1 MIERRSD
8 TEGYPTIYE
17 SWPKRRPRLD
27 EVVTRIFKESI
38 LPQYQE
44 RCRILKFDHHASI
57 DTWFDVKRDT
67 LRTSFRRSILPPVL
81 GQLPDGLTQK
91 MLVKA
96 DTRLNKEHGEYIIHG
111 ICDARHLIVRI
122 MIWSD
127 CLYAYWLTEIPHDK
141 SVRKDDQKRRI
152 ITSVFH
158 ALKEPQDGVEIVP
171 WPDNIEDFS
180 DVYHEVMRD
189 APAFSKAD
197 VDKRIDEREE
207 ELNVRIERQ
216 WRPLPTHPPASEQ
229 PIHHFVMH
237 FTDQSDCQL
246 TMVNDAHW
254 ESQWVMLQSDPT
266 PLQIDLATIAGTER
280 SGLTEKVETSS
291 LACPP
296 KAKHAGGLSPDVR
309 STVFLPAPLN
319 ESLQERIGHALQNK
333 TLPTYW
339 EKVDD
344 LLDASADLA
353 STWCGLTNVKS
364 LLCLAAACRFGP
376 IISHYIEAK
385 PHDTKEKKKGIQ
397 EKEKGNPPS
406 ALSIASKFLRQWD
419 KQVYR
424 IQQVKDGEMDPET
437 RKELNVTNFPITEY
451 VDSGFVKHV
460 WRRLHFNELKG
471 TEAYNLENFGAFMSI
486 TIDQFVKL
494 IVRHRFK
501 LDRADSTPTRNAN
514 NTSTCTPDQNLETL
528 KQLRQNNDPEG
539 VGSQLDRLFRSAAVY
554 VTCPSQEQPEAR
566 ERLATAWD
574 DALTLTETHNSRA
587 HKAMLSQGM
596 DGFMSAVQQLQKDH
610 NV

>member
-8 TEGYPTIYE
+8 TEEYPTIYE

-27 EVVTRIFKESI
+27 EVVTHIFKESI

-44 RCRILKFDHHASI
+44 QCLKLKLDHHASI
-57 DTWFDVKRDT
+57 DIWFDVKRDT

-81 GQLPDGLTQK
+81 GKLPEGLTQK

-111 ICDARHLIVRI
+111 IYDTRHLIVRI

-171 WPDNIEDFS
+171 WPDDIEDFS
-180 DVYHEVMRD
+180 DVYHEVMRT
-189 APAFSKAD
+189 APTFSKAD

-216 WRPLPTHPPASEQ
+216 WQHLPTHPPASEQ
-229 PIHHFVMH
+229 PIHHFVTH

-266 PLQIDLATIAGTER
+266 PLQIYLATIAGTKG
-280 SGLTEKVETSS
+280 SGLTDNVETSS

-296 KAKHAGGLSPDVR
+296 VAKHAWAAPPDVR

-333 TLPTYW
+333 TLPMYW
-339 EKVDD
+339 ERVDD

-353 STWCGLTNVKS
+353 SAWCGLTNVKS
-364 LLCLAAACRFGP
+364 LLCLATACRFGP
-376 IISHYIEAK
+376 IISQCIEAK
-385 PHDTKEKKKGIQ
+385 LQGTKEKKEGY
-397 EKEKGNPPS
+397 PPS
-406 ALSIASKFLRQWD
+406 ALSIANKFLKQW
-419 KQVYR
+419 R
-424 IQQVKDGEMDPET
+424 LRMNTIREVKDGEMDPET
-437 RKELNVTNFPITEY
+437 RKKLSVTNFPITEY
-451 VDSGFVKHV
+451 VDSGFIKHV

-486 TIDQFVKL
+486 TIDHFVNL
-494 IVRHRFK
+494 IVRHRFT
-501 LDRADSTPTRNAN
+501 LDRADSTPTRNAKRA
-514 NTSTCTPDQNLETL
+514 STHTPDQNFETL

-539 VGSQLDRLFRSAAVY
+539 VGSQLDRLFRSAVVY
-554 VTCPSQEQPEAR
+554 VTCPSQEQAEAHK
-566 ERLATAWD
+566 RLVTAWD
-574 DALTLTETHNSRA
+574 DALALTETHNSRA
-587 HKAMLSQGM
+587 HKALLSQGM

>member
-8 TEGYPTIYE
+8 TEEYPTIYE
-17 SWPKRRPRLD
+17 SWPKRGPRLED
-27 EVVTRIFKESI
+27 VVTHIFKESI

-81 GQLPDGLTQK
+81 GQLPEGLTQK

-96 DTRLNKEHGEYIIHG
+96 DTRLNKEHGEYIIRKV
-111 ICDARHLIVRI
+111 CDEQELIIRV

-158 ALKEPQDGVEIVP
+158 ALTESQDGVEIVP
-171 WPDNIEDFS
+171 WPDDIEDFS

-216 WRPLPTHPPASEQ
+216 WRHLPTHPPASEQ
-229 PIHHFVMH
+229 PIHHFVTH

-254 ESQWVMLQSDPT
+254 ESQWVMLQSDPA
-266 PLQIDLATIAGTER
+266 PLQIYLATIAGTKG
-280 SGLTEKVETSS
+280 SGLTDNVETSS

-296 KAKHAGGLSPDVR
+296 VAKHAWAAPPDVR

-333 TLPTYW
+333 TLPMYW
-339 EKVDD
+339 ERVDD

-353 STWCGLTNVKS
+353 SAWCGLTNVKS
-364 LLCLAAACRFGP
+364 LLCLATACRFGP
-376 IISHYIEAK
+376 IISQYIEAK
-385 PHDTKEKKKGIQ
+385 LQGTKEKKEGY
-397 EKEKGNPPS
+397 PPS
-406 ALSIASKFLRQWD
+406 ALSIARKFLRQWD
-419 KQVYR
+419 KQVHR

-437 RKELNVTNFPITEY
+437 RKKLIVTNFPITEY

-486 TIDQFVKL
+486 TIDHFVNL
-494 IVRHRFK
+494 IVRHRFT
-501 LDRADSTPTRNAN
+501 LDRADSTPTRNAKRA
-514 NTSTCTPDQNLETL
+514 STHTPDQNFETL
-528 KQLRQNNDPEG
+528 KQLRQNDDPEG
-539 VGSQLDRLFRSAAVY
+539 VGSQVDRLFRSAVVY
-554 VTCPSQEQPEAR
+554 VTCPSQEQAEAHK
-566 ERLATAWD
+566 RLVTAWD
-574 DALTLTETHNSRA
+574 DALALTETHNSRA
-587 HKAMLSQGM
+587 HEALLSQGM
-596 DGFMSAVQQLQKDH
+596 DGFMSAVQQLQEDH

>member
-1 MIERRSD
+1 MIERHPHV
-8 TEGYPTIYE
+8 EAYPTIYDP
-17 SWPKRRPRLD
+17 WPKRRPRLED
-27 EVVTRIFKESI
+27 VVTHIFKESI

-44 RCRILKFDHHASI
+44 QCLKLKLDHHASI
-57 DTWFDVKRDT
+57 DTWFNVKRDT

-81 GQLPDGLTQK
+81 GQLPEGLTQK

-96 DTRLNKEHGEYIIHG
+96 DTRLNKEHGEYIIRKV
-111 ICDARHLIVRI
+111 CDEQELIVRV

-158 ALKEPQDGVEIVP
+158 ALTESQDGVEIVP
-171 WPDNIEDFS
+171 WPDDIEDFS
-180 DVYHEVMRD
+180 DVYAYIMRT
-189 APAFSKAD
+189 APTFSKAD

-216 WRPLPTHPPASEQ
+216 WRHLPTHPPASEQ
-229 PIHHFVMH
+229 PIHHFVTH

-266 PLQIDLATIAGTER
+266 PLQIYLATIAGTKG
-280 SGLTEKVETSS
+280 SGLTDNVETSS

-296 KAKHAGGLSPDVR
+296 VAKHAWAAPPDVR

-333 TLPTYW
+333 TLPMYW
-339 EKVDD
+339 ERVDD

-353 STWCGLTNVKS
+353 SAWCGLTNVKS
-364 LLCLAAACRFGP
+364 LLCLATACRFGP
-376 IISHYIEAK
+376 IISQCIEAK
-385 PHDTKEKKKGIQ
+385 PQGTKEKKKGY
-397 EKEKGNPPS
+397 PPS

-419 KQVYR
+419 KQVHR

-437 RKELNVTNFPITEY
+437 RKKLSVTNFPITEY

-486 TIDQFVKL
+486 AIDHFVKL
-494 IVRHRFK
+494 IVRHRFT
-501 LDRADSTPTRNAN
+501 LDRADSTPTRNAKRA
-514 NTSTCTPDQNLETL
+514 STRTPDQNFETL

-539 VGSQLDRLFRSAAVY
+539 VGSQVDRLFRSAVVY
-554 VTCPSQEQPEAR
+554 VTCPSQEQAEAHK
-566 ERLATAWD
+566 RLVTAWN
-574 DALTLTETHNSRA
+574 DALALTETHNSRA
-587 HKAMLSQGM
+587 HKALLSQGM

>member
-8 TEGYPTIYE
+8 TEEYPTIYE
-17 SWPKRRPRLD
+17 SWPKRGPRLED
-27 EVVTRIFKESI
+27 VVTHIFKESI

-81 GQLPDGLTQK
+81 GQLPEGLTQK

-96 DTRLNKEHGEYIIHG
+96 DTRLNKEHGEYIIRKV
-111 ICDARHLIVRI
+111 CDEQELIIRV

-158 ALKEPQDGVEIVP
+158 ALTESQDGVEIVP
-171 WPDNIEDFS
+171 WPDDIEDFS

-216 WRPLPTHPPASEQ
+216 WRHLPTHPPASEQ
-229 PIHHFVMH
+229 PIHHFVTH

-254 ESQWVMLQSDPT
+254 ESQWVMLQSDPA
-266 PLQIDLATIAGTER
+266 PLQIYLATIAGTKG
-280 SGLTEKVETSS
+280 SGLTDNVETSS

-296 KAKHAGGLSPDVR
+296 VAKHAWAAPPDVR

-333 TLPTYW
+333 TLPMYW
-339 EKVDD
+339 ERVDD

-353 STWCGLTNVKS
+353 SAWCGLTNVKS
-364 LLCLAAACRFGP
+364 LLCLATACRFGP
-376 IISHYIEAK
+376 IISQYIEAK
-385 PHDTKEKKKGIQ
+385 LQGTKEKKEGY
-397 EKEKGNPPS
+397 PPS
-406 ALSIASKFLRQWD
+406 ALSIARKFLRQWD
-419 KQVYR
+419 KQVHR

-437 RKELNVTNFPITEY
+437 RKKLIVTNFPITEY

-486 TIDQFVKL
+486 AIDHFVKL
-494 IVRHRFK
+494 IVRHRFT
-501 LDRADSTPTRNAN
+501 LDRADSTPTRNAKRA
-514 NTSTCTPDQNLETL
+514 STRTPDQNFETL

-539 VGSQLDRLFRSAAVY
+539 VGSQLDRLFRSAVVY
-554 VTCPSQEQPEAR
+554 VTCPLQEQAEAHK
-566 ERLATAWD
+566 RLVTAWD
-574 DALTLTETHNSRA
+574 DALALTETHNSRA
-587 HKAMLSQGM
+587 HKAMLSLGM
-596 DGFMSAVQQLQKDH
+596 DGFVSAIQQHQEDH

>member
-8 TEGYPTIYE
+8 TEEYPTIYE
-17 SWPKRRPRLD
+17 SWPKRGPRLED
-27 EVVTRIFKESI
+27 VVTRIFKESI

-81 GQLPDGLTQK
+81 GQLPEGLTQK

-96 DTRLNKEHGEYIIHG
+96 DTRLNKEHGEYIIRKV
-111 ICDARHLIVRI
+111 CDEQELIIRV

-158 ALKEPQDGVEIVP
+158 ALTESQDGVEIVP
-171 WPDNIEDFS
+171 WPDDIEDFS
-180 DVYHEVMRD
+180 DVYAYIMRT
-189 APAFSKAD
+189 APTFSKAD

-216 WRPLPTHPPASEQ
+216 WRHLPTHPPASEQ
-229 PIHHFVMH
+229 PIHHFVTH

-266 PLQIDLATIAGTER
+266 PLQIYLATIAGTKG
-280 SGLTEKVETSS
+280 SGLTDNVETSS

-296 KAKHAGGLSPDVR
+296 VAKHARAAPPDVR

-333 TLPTYW
+333 TLPMYW
-339 EKVDD
+339 ERVDD

-353 STWCGLTNVKS
+353 SAWCGLTNVKS
-364 LLCLAAACRFGP
+364 LLCLATACRFGP
-376 IISHYIEAK
+376 IISQYIEAK
-385 PHDTKEKKKGIQ
+385 QQGTKEKKKGY
-397 EKEKGNPPS
+397 PPS

-419 KQVYR
+419 KQVHR

-437 RKELNVTNFPITEY
+437 RKKLSVTNFPITEY
-451 VDSGFVKHV
+451 VDSGFIKHV

-486 TIDQFVKL
+486 TIDHFVNL
-494 IVRHRFK
+494 IVRHRFT
-501 LDRADSTPTRNAN
+501 LDRADSTPTRNAKRA
-514 NTSTCTPDQNLETL
+514 STHTPDQNFETL
-528 KQLRQNNDPEG
+528 KQLRQNDDPEG
-539 VGSQLDRLFRSAAVY
+539 VGSQVDRLFRSAVVY
-554 VTCPSQEQPEAR
+554 VTCPSQEQAEAHK
-566 ERLATAWD
+566 RLVTAWD
-574 DALTLTETHNSRA
+574 DALALTETHNSRA
-587 HKAMLSQGM
+587 HEALLSQGM

>member
-254 ESQWVMLQSDPT
+254 ESQWVMLQSDPA
-266 PLQIDLATIAGTER
+266 PLQIYLATIAGTKG
-280 SGLTEKVETSS
+280 SGLTDNVETSS

-296 KAKHAGGLSPDVR
+296 VAKHAWAAPTDVR
-309 STVFLPAPLN
+309 STVFLRAPLN

-333 TLPTYW
+333 TLPMYW
-339 EKVDD
+339 ERVDD

-353 STWCGLTNVKS
+353 SAWCGLTNVKS
-364 LLCLAAACRFGP
+364 LLCLATACRFGP
-376 IISHYIEAK
+376 IISQCIEAK
-385 PHDTKEKKKGIQ
+385 LQGTKEKKKGY
-397 EKEKGNPPS
+397 PPS
-406 ALSIASKFLRQWD
+406 ALSIASKFLKQW
-419 KQVYR
+419 R
-424 IQQVKDGEMDPET
+424 LRMNTIREVKDGEMDPET
-437 RKELNVTNFPITEY
+437 RKKLSVTNFPITEY

-486 TIDQFVKL
+486 AMDHFVNL
-494 IVRHRFK
+494 IVRHRFT
-501 LDRADSTPTRNAN
+501 LDRADSTPTRNAKRA
-514 NTSTCTPDQNLETL
+514 STRTPDQNFETL
-528 KQLRQNNDPEG
+528 KQLRQNDDPEG
-539 VGSQLDRLFRSAAVY
+539 VG
-554 VTCPSQEQPEAR
+554 
-566 ERLATAWD
+566 
-574 DALTLTETHNSRA
+574 
-587 HKAMLSQGM
+587 
-596 DGFMSAVQQLQKDH
+596 
-610 NV
+610 

>member
-17 SWPKRRPRLD
+17 PWPKREPRLED
-27 EVVTRIFKESI
+27 VVTHIFKESI

-81 GQLPDGLTQK
+81 GQLPEGLTQK

-111 ICDARHLIVRI
+111 IHDARHLIVRI

-127 CLYAYWLTEIPHDK
+127 CLYTYWLTETPHDK

-171 WPDNIEDFS
+171 WPDDIEDFS
-180 DVYHEVMRD
+180 DVYHEVMRT
-189 APAFSKAD
+189 APTFSKAD

-216 WRPLPTHPPASEQ
+216 WRHLPTHPPASEQ
-229 PIHHFVMH
+229 PIHHFVTH

-266 PLQIDLATIAGTER
+266 PLQIYLATIAGTKG
-280 SGLTEKVETSS
+280 SGLTDNVETSS

-296 KAKHAGGLSPDVR
+296 VAKHARAAPPDVR

-333 TLPTYW
+333 TLPMYW
-339 EKVDD
+339 ERVDD

-353 STWCGLTNVKS
+353 SAWCGLTNVKS
-364 LLCLAAACRFGP
+364 LLCLATACRFGP
-376 IISHYIEAK
+376 IISQCIEAK
-385 PHDTKEKKKGIQ
+385 TQGTKEKKKGY
-397 EKEKGNPPS
+397 PPS

-419 KQVYR
+419 KQVHR

-437 RKELNVTNFPITEY
+437 RKKLSVTNFPITEY

-486 TIDQFVKL
+486 AMDHFVNL
-494 IVRHRFK
+494 IVRHRFT
-501 LDRADSTPTRNAN
+501 LDRADSTPTRNAKRA
-514 NTSTCTPDQNLETL
+514 STRTPDQNFETL
-528 KQLRQNNDPEG
+528 KQLRQNDDPEG
-539 VGSQLDRLFRSAAVY
+539 VGSQVDRLFRSAVVY
-554 VTCPSQEQPEAR
+554 VTCPSQEQAEAHK
-566 ERLATAWD
+566 RLVTAWD
-574 DALTLTETHNSRA
+574 DALALTETHNSRA
-587 HKAMLSQGM
+587 HKALLSQGM
-596 DGFMSAVQQLQKDH
+596 DGFMSAVQQLQEDH

>member
-8 TEGYPTIYE
+8 TEEYPTIYE
-17 SWPKRRPRLD
+17 SWPKRGPRLED
-27 EVVTRIFKESI
+27 VVTHIFKESI

-81 GQLPDGLTQK
+81 GKLPEGLTQK

-96 DTRLNKEHGEYIIHG
+96 DTRLNKEHGEYIIRKV
-111 ICDARHLIVRI
+111 CDEQELIIRV

-158 ALKEPQDGVEIVP
+158 ALTESQDGVEIVP
-171 WPDNIEDFS
+171 WPDDIEDFS

-216 WRPLPTHPPASEQ
+216 WRHLPTHPPASEQ
-229 PIHHFVMH
+229 PIHHFVTH

-254 ESQWVMLQSDPT
+254 ESQWVMLQSDPA
-266 PLQIDLATIAGTER
+266 PLQIYLATIAGTKG
-280 SGLTEKVETSS
+280 SGLTDNVETSS

-296 KAKHAGGLSPDVR
+296 VAKHARAAPPDVR

-333 TLPTYW
+333 TLPMYW
-339 EKVDD
+339 ERVDD

-353 STWCGLTNVKS
+353 SAWCGLTNVKS
-364 LLCLAAACRFGP
+364 LLCLATACRFGP
-376 IISHYIEAK
+376 IISQYIEAK
-385 PHDTKEKKKGIQ
+385 LQGTKEKKEGY
-397 EKEKGNPPS
+397 PPS
-406 ALSIASKFLRQWD
+406 ALSIARKFLRQWD
-419 KQVYR
+419 KQVHR

-437 RKELNVTNFPITEY
+437 RKKLIVTNFPITEY

-471 TEAYNLENFGAFMSI
+471 TEAYNLDNFGAFMSI
-486 TIDQFVKL
+486 AIDHFVKL
-494 IVRHRFK
+494 IVRHRFT
-501 LDRADSTPTRNAN
+501 LDRADSTPTRNAKRA
-514 NTSTCTPDQNLETL
+514 STRTPDQNFETL

-539 VGSQLDRLFRSAAVY
+539 VGSQVDRLFRSAVVY
-554 VTCPSQEQPEAR
+554 VTCPSQEQAEAHK
-566 ERLATAWD
+566 RLVTAWD
-574 DALTLTETHNSRA
+574 DALALTETHNSRA
-587 HKAMLSQGM
+587 HEALLSQGM
-596 DGFMSAVQQLQKDH
+596 DGFMSAVQQLQEDH

>member
-8 TEGYPTIYE
+8 TEEYPTIYE
-17 SWPKRRPRLD
+17 SWPKRGPRLED
-27 EVVTRIFKESI
+27 VVTHIFKESI

-81 GQLPDGLTQK
+81 GQLPEGLTQK

-171 WPDNIEDFS
+171 WPDDIEDFS

-216 WRPLPTHPPASEQ
+216 WRHLPTHPPASEQ
-229 PIHHFVMH
+229 PIHHFVTH

-266 PLQIDLATIAGTER
+266 PLQIYLATIAGTKG
-280 SGLTEKVETSS
+280 SGLTENVETSS

-296 KAKHAGGLSPDVR
+296 VAKHARAAPPDVR

-333 TLPTYW
+333 TLPMYW
-339 EKVDD
+339 ERVDD

-353 STWCGLTNVKS
+353 SAWCGLTNVKS
-364 LLCLAAACRFGP
+364 LLCLATACRFGP
-376 IISHYIEAK
+376 IISQYIEAK
-385 PHDTKEKKKGIQ
+385 QQGPKEKKKGY
-397 EKEKGNPPS
+397 PPS
-406 ALSIASKFLRQWD
+406 ALSIASKFLKQW
-419 KQVYR
+419 R
-424 IQQVKDGEMDPET
+424 LRMNTIREVKDGEMDPET
-437 RKELNVTNFPITEY
+437 RKKLSVTNFPITEY

-486 TIDQFVKL
+486 AMDHFVNL
-494 IVRHRFK
+494 IVRHRFT
-501 LDRADSTPTRNAN
+501 LDRADSTPTRNAKRA
-514 NTSTCTPDQNLETL
+514 STRTPDQNFETL
-528 KQLRQNNDPEG
+528 KQLRQNDDPEG
-539 VGSQLDRLFRSAAVY
+539 VGSQVDRLFRSAVVY
-554 VTCPSQEQPEAR
+554 VTCPSQEQAEAHK
-566 ERLATAWD
+566 RLVTAWD
-574 DALTLTETHNSRA
+574 DALALTETHNSRA
-587 HKAMLSQGM
+587 HEALLSQGM
-596 DGFMSAVQQLQKDH
+596 DGFMSAVQQLQEDH

>member
-1 MIERRSD
+1 MIERHPHV
-8 TEGYPTIYE
+8 EAYPTIYDP
-17 SWPKRRPRLD
+17 WPKREPRLD
-27 EVVTRIFKESI
+27 EVVTHIFKESI

-44 RCRILKFDHHASI
+44 RCLILKFDHHASI

-81 GQLPDGLTQK
+81 GQLPEGLTQK

-96 DTRLNKEHGEYIIHG
+96 DTRLNKEHGEYIIRKV
-111 ICDARHLIVRI
+111 CDEQELIVRV

-158 ALKEPQDGVEIVP
+158 ALTESQDGVEIVP
-171 WPDNIEDFS
+171 WPDDIEDFS
-180 DVYHEVMRD
+180 DVYAYIMRT
-189 APAFSKAD
+189 APTFSKAD

-216 WRPLPTHPPASEQ
+216 WRHLPTHPPASEQ
-229 PIHHFVMH
+229 PIHHFVTH

-254 ESQWVMLQSDPT
+254 ESQWVMLQSDPA
-266 PLQIDLATIAGTER
+266 PLQIYLATIAGTKG
-280 SGLTEKVETSS
+280 SGLTDNVETSS

-296 KAKHAGGLSPDVR
+296 VAKHAWAAPPDVR

-333 TLPTYW
+333 TLPMYW

-353 STWCGLTNVKS
+353 SAWCGLTNVKS
-364 LLCLAAACRFGP
+364 LLCLATACRFGP
-376 IISHYIEAK
+376 IISQCIEAK
-385 PHDTKEKKKGIQ
+385 QQGTKEKKKGY
-397 EKEKGNPPS
+397 PPS
-406 ALSIASKFLRQWD
+406 ALSIASKFLKQW
-419 KQVYR
+419 R
-424 IQQVKDGEMDPET
+424 LRMNTIQEVKDGEMDPET
-437 RKELNVTNFPITEY
+437 RKKLSVTNFPITEY

-486 TIDQFVKL
+486 AMDHFVNL
-494 IVRHRFK
+494 IVRHRFT
-501 LDRADSTPTRNAN
+501 LDRADSTPTRNAKRA
-514 NTSTCTPDQNLETL
+514 STRTPDQNFETL
-528 KQLRQNNDPEG
+528 KQLRQNDDPEG
-539 VGSQLDRLFRSAAVY
+539 VGSQVDRLFRSAVVY
-554 VTCPSQEQPEAR
+554 VTCPSQEQAEAHK
-566 ERLATAWD
+566 RLVTAWD
-574 DALTLTETHNSRA
+574 DALALTETHNSRA
-587 HKAMLSQGM
+587 HEALLSQGM
-596 DGFMSAVQQLQKDH
+596 DGFMSAVQQLQEDH

>member
-1 MIERRSD
+1 MIERHPHV
-8 TEGYPTIYE
+8 EAYPTIYDP
-17 SWPKRRPRLD
+17 WPKRRPRLED
-27 EVVTRIFKESI
+27 VVTHIFKESI

-44 RCRILKFDHHASI
+44 QCLKLKLDHHASI
-57 DTWFDVKRDT
+57 DTWFNVKRDT

-81 GQLPDGLTQK
+81 GQLPEGLTQK

-96 DTRLNKEHGEYIIHG
+96 DTRLNKEHGEYIIRKV
-111 ICDARHLIVRI
+111 CDEQELIVRV

-254 ESQWVMLQSDPT
+254 ESQWVMLQSDPA
-266 PLQIDLATIAGTER
+266 PLQIYLATIAGTKG
-280 SGLTEKVETSS
+280 SGLTDNVETSS

-296 KAKHAGGLSPDVR
+296 VAKHAWAAPTDVR
-309 STVFLPAPLN
+309 STVFLRAPLN

-333 TLPTYW
+333 TLPMYW
-339 EKVDD
+339 ERVDD

-353 STWCGLTNVKS
+353 SAWCGLTNVKS
-364 LLCLAAACRFGP
+364 LLCLATACRFGP
-376 IISHYIEAK
+376 IISQCIEAK
-385 PHDTKEKKKGIQ
+385 LQGTKEKKKGY
-397 EKEKGNPPS
+397 PPS
-406 ALSIASKFLRQWD
+406 ALSIASKFLKQW
-419 KQVYR
+419 R
-424 IQQVKDGEMDPET
+424 LRMNTIREVKDGEMDPET
-437 RKELNVTNFPITEY
+437 RKKLSVTNFPITEY

-486 TIDQFVKL
+486 AMDHFVNL
-494 IVRHRFK
+494 IVRHRFT
-501 LDRADSTPTRNAN
+501 LDRADSTPTRNAKRA
-514 NTSTCTPDQNLETL
+514 STRTPDQNFETL
-528 KQLRQNNDPEG
+528 KQLRQNDDPEG
-539 VGSQLDRLFRSAAVY
+539 VGSQVDRLFRSAVVY
-554 VTCPSQEQPEAR
+554 VTCPSQEQAEAHK
-566 ERLATAWD
+566 RLVTAWD
-574 DALTLTETHNSRA
+574 DALALTETHNSRA
-587 HKAMLSQGM
+587 HEALLSQGM
-596 DGFMSAVQQLQKDH
+596 DGFMSAVQQLQEDH

>member
-254 ESQWVMLQSDPT
+254 ESQWVMLQSDPA
-266 PLQIDLATIAGTER
+266 PLQIYLATIAGTKG
-280 SGLTEKVETSS
+280 SGLTDNVETSS

-296 KAKHAGGLSPDVR
+296 VAKHAWAAPTDVR
-309 STVFLPAPLN
+309 STVFLRAPLN

-333 TLPTYW
+333 TLPMYW
-339 EKVDD
+339 ERVDD

-353 STWCGLTNVKS
+353 SAWCGLTNVKS
-364 LLCLAAACRFGP
+364 LLCLATACRFGP
-376 IISHYIEAK
+376 IISQCIEAK
-385 PHDTKEKKKGIQ
+385 LQGTKEKKKGY
-397 EKEKGNPPS
+397 PPS
-406 ALSIASKFLRQWD
+406 ALSIASKFLKQW
-419 KQVYR
+419 R
-424 IQQVKDGEMDPET
+424 LRMNTIREVKDGEMDPET
-437 RKELNVTNFPITEY
+437 RKKLSVTNFPITEY

-486 TIDQFVKL
+486 TIDHFVNL
-494 IVRHRFK
+494 IVRHRFT
-501 LDRADSTPTRNAN
+501 LDRADSTPTRNAKRA
-514 NTSTCTPDQNLETL
+514 STHTPDQNFETL
-528 KQLRQNNDPEG
+528 KQLRQNDDPEG
-539 VGSQLDRLFRSAAVY
+539 VGSQVDRLFRSAVVY
-554 VTCPSQEQPEAR
+554 VTCPSQEQAEAHK
-566 ERLATAWD
+566 RLVTAWD
-574 DALTLTETHNSRA
+574 DALALTETHNSRA
-587 HKAMLSQGM
+587 HEALLSQGM
-596 DGFMSAVQQLQKDH
+596 DGFMSAVQQLQEDH

>member
-8 TEGYPTIYE
+8 TEEYPTIYE
-17 SWPKRRPRLD
+17 SWPKREPRLED
-27 EVVTRIFKESI
+27 VVTRIFKKSI

-44 RCRILKFDHHASI
+44 RCLILKFDHHASI
-57 DTWFDVKRDT
+57 DTWFDAKRDT

-111 ICDARHLIVRI
+111 IYDAQHLIVRI

-141 SVRKDDQKRRI
+141 NVRKDDQKRRI
-152 ITSVFH
+152 ITNVFH
-158 ALKEPQDGVEIVP
+158 ALTEPRDGVEIVS
-171 WPDNIEDFS
+171 WPDGIEDFS
-180 DVYHEVMRD
+180 DVYAYIMRT
-189 APAFSKAD
+189 APTFSKAD

-216 WRPLPTHPPASEQ
+216 WRHLPDHPRAIEQ
-229 PIHHFVMH
+229 PIHHFVTY

-266 PLQIDLATIAGTER
+266 PLQIYLATIAGTKG

-353 STWCGLTNVKS
+353 SAWCGLTDVKS
-364 LLCLAAACRFGP
+364 LLCLATACRFGP
-376 IISHYIEAK
+376 IISQYIEAK
-385 PHDTKEKKKGIQ
+385 TQGTKEKKKGY
-397 EKEKGNPPS
+397 PPS

-419 KQVYR
+419 KQVHR
-424 IQQVKDGEMDPET
+424 IHQVKDGEMDPET
-437 RKELNVTNFPITEY
+437 RKKLSVTNFPITEY

-494 IVRHRFK
+494 IVRHRFT
-501 LDRADSTPTRNAN
+501 LDRADSTPTRNAKRA
-514 NTSTCTPDQNLETL
+514 STRTPDQNLETL

-539 VGSQLDRLFRSAAVY
+539 VGSQLDRLFRSAVAY
-554 VTCPSQEQPEAR
+554 VTCPSQEQADAHK
-566 ERLATAWD
+566 RLATAWD

>member
-8 TEGYPTIYE
+8 TEEYPTIYE
-17 SWPKRRPRLD
+17 SWPKRGPRLED
-27 EVVTRIFKESI
+27 VVTHIFKESI

-81 GQLPDGLTQK
+81 GQLPEGLTQK

-96 DTRLNKEHGEYIIHG
+96 DTRLNKEHGEYIIRKV
-111 ICDARHLIVRI
+111 CDEQELIIRV

-158 ALKEPQDGVEIVP
+158 ALTESQDGVEIVP
-171 WPDNIEDFS
+171 WPDDIEDFS

-216 WRPLPTHPPASEQ
+216 WRHLPTHPPASEQ
-229 PIHHFVMH
+229 PIHHFVTH

-254 ESQWVMLQSDPT
+254 ESQWVMLQSDPA
-266 PLQIDLATIAGTER
+266 PLQIYLATIAGTKG
-280 SGLTEKVETSS
+280 SGLTDNVETSS
-291 LACPP
+291 LACLPV
-296 KAKHAGGLSPDVR
+296 AKHAWAAPPDVR

-333 TLPTYW
+333 TLPMYW
-339 EKVDD
+339 ERVDD

-353 STWCGLTNVKS
+353 SAWCGLTNVKS
-364 LLCLAAACRFGP
+364 LLCLATACRFGP
-376 IISHYIEAK
+376 IISQYIEAK
-385 PHDTKEKKKGIQ
+385 LQGTKEKKEGY
-397 EKEKGNPPS
+397 PPS
-406 ALSIASKFLRQWD
+406 ALSIASKFLKQW
-419 KQVYR
+419 R
-424 IQQVKDGEMDPET
+424 LRMNTIREVKDGEMDPET
-437 RKELNVTNFPITEY
+437 RKKLSVTNFPITEY

-486 TIDQFVKL
+486 AMDHFVNL
-494 IVRHRFK
+494 IVRHRFT
-501 LDRADSTPTRNAN
+501 LDRADSTPTRNAKRA
-514 NTSTCTPDQNLETL
+514 STRTPDQNFETL

-539 VGSQLDRLFRSAAVY
+539 VGSQVDRLFRSAVVY
-554 VTCPSQEQPEAR
+554 VTCPSQEQAEAHK
-566 ERLATAWD
+566 RLVTAWD
-574 DALTLTETHNSRA
+574 DALALTETHNSRA
-587 HKAMLSQGM
+587 HEALLSQGM
-596 DGFMSAVQQLQKDH
+596 DGFMSAVQQLQEDH

>member
-8 TEGYPTIYE
+8 TEEYPTIYE
-17 SWPKRRPRLD
+17 SWPKRGPRLED
-27 EVVTRIFKESI
+27 VVTHIFKESI

-81 GQLPDGLTQK
+81 GQLPEGLTQK

-96 DTRLNKEHGEYIIHG
+96 DTRLNKEHGEYIIRKV
-111 ICDARHLIVRI
+111 CDEQELIVRV

-158 ALKEPQDGVEIVP
+158 ALTEPQDGVEIVP
-171 WPDNIEDFS
+171 WPDDIEDFS

-189 APAFSKAD
+189 APTFSKAD

-216 WRPLPTHPPASEQ
+216 WRHLPTHPPASEQ
-229 PIHHFVMH
+229 PIHHFVTH

-254 ESQWVMLQSDPT
+254 ESQWVMLQSDPA
-266 PLQIDLATIAGTER
+266 PLQIYLATIAGTKG
-280 SGLTEKVETSS
+280 SGLTENVETSS

-296 KAKHAGGLSPDVR
+296 VAKHAWAAPPDVR

-333 TLPTYW
+333 TLPMYW
-339 EKVDD
+339 ERVDD

-353 STWCGLTNVKS
+353 SAWCGLTNVKS
-364 LLCLAAACRFGP
+364 LLCLATACRFGP
-376 IISHYIEAK
+376 IISQCIEAK
-385 PHDTKEKKKGIQ
+385 QQGTKEKKKGY
-397 EKEKGNPPS
+397 PPS
-406 ALSIASKFLRQWD
+406 ALSIANKFLKQW
-419 KQVYR
+419 R
-424 IQQVKDGEMDPET
+424 LRMNTIREVKDGEMDPET
-437 RKELNVTNFPITEY
+437 RKKLSVTNFPITEY

-486 TIDQFVKL
+486 AMDHFVKL
-494 IVRHRFK
+494 IVRHRFT
-501 LDRADSTPTRNAN
+501 LDRADSTPTRNAKRA
-514 NTSTCTPDQNLETL
+514 STRTPDQNFETL
-528 KQLRQNNDPEG
+528 KQLRQNDDPEG
-539 VGSQLDRLFRSAAVY
+539 VGSQVDRLFRSAVVY
-554 VTCPSQEQPEAR
+554 VTCPSQEQAEAHK
-566 ERLATAWD
+566 RLVTAWD
-574 DALTLTETHNSRA
+574 DALALTETHNSRA
-587 HKAMLSQGM
+587 HEALLSQGM
-596 DGFMSAVQQLQKDH
+596 DGFMSAVQQLQEDH

>member
-8 TEGYPTIYE
+8 TEEYPTIYE
-17 SWPKRRPRLD
+17 SWPKRGPRLED
-27 EVVTRIFKESI
+27 VVTHIFKESI

-81 GQLPDGLTQK
+81 GQLPEGLTQK

-96 DTRLNKEHGEYIIHG
+96 DTRLNKEHGEYIIRKV
-111 ICDARHLIVRI
+111 CDEQELIIRV

-158 ALKEPQDGVEIVP
+158 ALTESQDGVEIVP
-171 WPDNIEDFS
+171 WPDDIEDFS

-216 WRPLPTHPPASEQ
+216 WRHLPTHPPASEQ
-229 PIHHFVMH
+229 PIHHFVTH

-254 ESQWVMLQSDPT
+254 ESQWVMLQSDPA
-266 PLQIDLATIAGTER
+266 PLQIYLATIAGTKG
-280 SGLTEKVETSS
+280 SGLTDNVETSS

-296 KAKHAGGLSPDVR
+296 VAKHAWAAPPDVR

-333 TLPTYW
+333 TLPMYW
-339 EKVDD
+339 ERVDD

-353 STWCGLTNVKS
+353 SAWCGLTNVKS
-364 LLCLAAACRFGP
+364 LLCLATACRFGP
-376 IISHYIEAK
+376 IISQYIEAK
-385 PHDTKEKKKGIQ
+385 LQGTKEKKEGY
-397 EKEKGNPPS
+397 PPS
-406 ALSIASKFLRQWD
+406 ALSIARKFLRQWD
-419 KQVYR
+419 KQVHR

-437 RKELNVTNFPITEY
+437 RKKLIVTNFPITEY

-486 TIDQFVKL
+486 AIDHFVNL
-494 IVRHRFK
+494 IVRHRFT
-501 LDRADSTPTRNAN
+501 LDRADSTPTRNAKRA
-514 NTSTCTPDQNLETL
+514 STRTPDQNFETL

-539 VGSQLDRLFRSAAVY
+539 VGSQVDRLFRSAVVY
-554 VTCPSQEQPEAR
+554 VTCPSQEQAEAHK
-566 ERLATAWD
+566 RLVTAWD
-574 DALTLTETHNSRA
+574 DALALTETHNSRA
-587 HKAMLSQGM
+587 HEALLSQGM
-596 DGFMSAVQQLQKDH
+596 DGFMSAVQQLQEDH

>member
-1 MIERRSD
+1 MIERHPHV
-8 TEGYPTIYE
+8 EAYPTIYDP
-17 SWPKRRPRLD
+17 WPKRRPRLD
-27 EVVTRIFKESI
+27 EVVTHIFKESI

-81 GQLPDGLTQK
+81 GQLPEGLTQK

-96 DTRLNKEHGEYIIHG
+96 DTRLNKEHGEYIIRKV
-111 ICDARHLIVRI
+111 CDEQELIVRV

-158 ALKEPQDGVEIVP
+158 ALTESQDGVEIVP
-171 WPDNIEDFS
+171 WPDDIEDFS
-180 DVYHEVMRD
+180 DVYAYIMRT
-189 APAFSKAD
+189 APTFSKAD

-216 WRPLPTHPPASEQ
+216 WRHLPTHPPASEQ
-229 PIHHFVMH
+229 PIHHFVTH

-254 ESQWVMLQSDPT
+254 ESQWVMLQSDPA
-266 PLQIDLATIAGTER
+266 PLQIYLATIAGTKG
-280 SGLTEKVETSS
+280 SGLTDNVETSS

-296 KAKHAGGLSPDVR
+296 VAKHAWAAPPDVR

-333 TLPTYW
+333 TLPMYW

-353 STWCGLTNVKS
+353 SAWCGLTNVKS
-364 LLCLAAACRFGP
+364 LLCLATACRFGP
-376 IISHYIEAK
+376 IISQCIEAK
-385 PHDTKEKKKGIQ
+385 PQGTKEKKKGY
-397 EKEKGNPPS
+397 PPS

-419 KQVYR
+419 KQVHR

-437 RKELNVTNFPITEY
+437 RKKLSVTNFPITEY

-486 TIDQFVKL
+486 AIDHFVKL
-494 IVRHRFK
+494 IVRHRFT
-501 LDRADSTPTRNAN
+501 LDRADSTPTRNAKRA
-514 NTSTCTPDQNLETL
+514 STRTPDQNFETL

-539 VGSQLDRLFRSAAVY
+539 VGSQVDRLFRSAVVY
-554 VTCPSQEQPEAR
+554 VTCPSQEQAEAHK
-566 ERLATAWD
+566 RLVTAWN

-587 HKAMLSQGM
+587 HEALLSQGM
-596 DGFMSAVQQLQKDH
+596 DGFMSAVQQLQEDH

>member
-8 TEGYPTIYE
+8 TEEYPTIYE
-17 SWPKRRPRLD
+17 SWPKRGPRLED
-27 EVVTRIFKESI
+27 VVTHIFKESI

-81 GQLPDGLTQK
+81 GQLPEGLTQK

-96 DTRLNKEHGEYIIHG
+96 DTRLNKEHGEYIIRKV
-111 ICDARHLIVRI
+111 CDEQELIIRV

-158 ALKEPQDGVEIVP
+158 ALTESQDGVEIVP
-171 WPDNIEDFS
+171 WPDDIEDFS

-216 WRPLPTHPPASEQ
+216 WRHLPTHPPASEQ
-229 PIHHFVMH
+229 PIHHFVTH

-254 ESQWVMLQSDPT
+254 ESQWVMLQSDPA
-266 PLQIDLATIAGTER
+266 PLQIYLATIAGTKG
-280 SGLTEKVETSS
+280 SGLTDNVETSS

-296 KAKHAGGLSPDVR
+296 VAKHAWAAPPDVR

-333 TLPTYW
+333 TLPMYW
-339 EKVDD
+339 ERVDD

-353 STWCGLTNVKS
+353 SAWCGLTNVKS
-364 LLCLAAACRFGP
+364 LLCLATACRFGP
-376 IISHYIEAK
+376 IISQYIEAK
-385 PHDTKEKKKGIQ
+385 LQGTKEKKEGY
-397 EKEKGNPPS
+397 PPS
-406 ALSIASKFLRQWD
+406 ALSIARKFLRQWD
-419 KQVYR
+419 KQVHR

-437 RKELNVTNFPITEY
+437 RKKLIVTNFPITEY

-486 TIDQFVKL
+486 AIDHFVKL
-494 IVRHRFK
+494 IVRHRFT
-501 LDRADSTPTRNAN
+501 LDRADSTPTRNAKRA
-514 NTSTCTPDQNLETL
+514 STRTPDQNFETL
-528 KQLRQNNDPEG
+528 KQLRQNDDPEG
-539 VGSQLDRLFRSAAVY
+539 VGSQVDRLFRSAVVY
-554 VTCPSQEQPEAR
+554 VTCPSQEQAEAHK
-566 ERLATAWD
+566 RLVTAWD
-574 DALTLTETHNSRA
+574 DALALTETHNSRA
-587 HKAMLSQGM
+587 HEALLSQGM
-596 DGFMSAVQQLQKDH
+596 DGFMSAVQQLQEDH

>member
-8 TEGYPTIYE
+8 TEEYPTIYE
-17 SWPKRRPRLD
+17 SWPKRGPRLED
-27 EVVTRIFKESI
+27 VVTHIFKESI

-81 GQLPDGLTQK
+81 GQLPEGLTQK

-171 WPDNIEDFS
+171 WPDDIEDFS

-216 WRPLPTHPPASEQ
+216 WRHLPTHPPASEQ
-229 PIHHFVMH
+229 PIHHFVTH

-266 PLQIDLATIAGTER
+266 PLQIYLATIAGTKGP
-280 SGLTEKVETSS
+280 GLTENVETSS

-296 KAKHAGGLSPDVR
+296 VAKHARAAPPDVR

-333 TLPTYW
+333 TLPMYW
-339 EKVDD
+339 ERVDD

-353 STWCGLTNVKS
+353 SAWCGLTNVKS
-364 LLCLAAACRFGP
+364 LLCLATACRFGP
-376 IISHYIEAK
+376 IISQCIEAK
-385 PHDTKEKKKGIQ
+385 PQGTKEKNKGY
-397 EKEKGNPPS
+397 PPS

-419 KQVYR
+419 KQVHR

-437 RKELNVTNFPITEY
+437 RKKLSVTSFPITEY

-486 TIDQFVKL
+486 AIDHFVKL
-494 IVRHRFK
+494 IVRHRFT
-501 LDRADSTPTRNAN
+501 LDRADSTPTRNAKRA
-514 NTSTCTPDQNLETL
+514 STRTPDQNFETL

-539 VGSQLDRLFRSAAVY
+539 VGSQVDRLFRSAVVY
-554 VTCPSQEQPEAR
+554 VTCPSQEQAEAHK
-566 ERLATAWD
+566 RLVTAWN
-574 DALTLTETHNSRA
+574 DALALTETHNSRA
-587 HKAMLSQGM
+587 HKALLSLGM
-596 DGFMSAVQQLQKDH
+596 DGFVSAIQQHQEDH

>member
-8 TEGYPTIYE
+8 TEEYPTIYE
-17 SWPKRRPRLD
+17 SWPKRGPRLED
-27 EVVTRIFKESI
+27 VVTHIFKESI

-81 GQLPDGLTQK
+81 GQLPEGLTQK

-96 DTRLNKEHGEYIIHG
+96 DTRLNKEHGEYIIRKV
-111 ICDARHLIVRI
+111 CDEQELIIRV

-158 ALKEPQDGVEIVP
+158 ALTESQDGVEIVP
-171 WPDNIEDFS
+171 WPDDIEDFS

-216 WRPLPTHPPASEQ
+216 WRHLPTHPPASEQ
-229 PIHHFVMH
+229 PIHHFVTH

-254 ESQWVMLQSDPT
+254 ESQWVMLQSDPA
-266 PLQIDLATIAGTER
+266 PLQIYLATIAGTKG
-280 SGLTEKVETSS
+280 SGLTDNVETSS

-296 KAKHAGGLSPDVR
+296 VAKHAWAAPPDVR

-333 TLPTYW
+333 TLPMYW
-339 EKVDD
+339 ERVDD

-353 STWCGLTNVKS
+353 SAWCGLTNVKS
-364 LLCLAAACRFGP
+364 LLCLATACRFGP
-376 IISHYIEAK
+376 IISQYIEAK
-385 PHDTKEKKKGIQ
+385 LQGTKEKKEGY
-397 EKEKGNPPS
+397 PPS
-406 ALSIASKFLRQWD
+406 ALSIARKFLRQWD
-419 KQVYR
+419 KQVHR

-437 RKELNVTNFPITEY
+437 RKKLIVTNFPITEY

-460 WRRLHFNELKG
+460 WRRLHFNELEG

-486 TIDQFVKL
+486 AIDHFVKL
-494 IVRHRFK
+494 IVRHRFT
-501 LDRADSTPTRNAN
+501 LDRADSTPTRNAKRA
-514 NTSTCTPDQNLETL
+514 STRTPDQNFETL

-539 VGSQLDRLFRSAAVY
+539 VGSQVDRLFRSAVVY
-554 VTCPSQEQPEAR
+554 VTCPSQEQAEAHK
-566 ERLATAWD
+566 RLVTAWD
-574 DALTLTETHNSRA
+574 DALALTETHNSRA
-587 HKAMLSQGM
+587 HEALLSQGM
-596 DGFMSAVQQLQKDH
+596 DGFMSAVQQLQEDH

>member
-1 MIERRSD
+1 MIERHPHV
-8 TEGYPTIYE
+8 EAYPTIYDP
-17 SWPKRRPRLD
+17 WPKRGPRLD
-27 EVVTRIFKESI
+27 DVVTHIFKESI

-81 GQLPDGLTQK
+81 GQLPEGLTQK

-96 DTRLNKEHGEYIIHG
+96 DTRLNKEHGEYIIRKV
-111 ICDARHLIVRI
+111 CDEQELIVRV

-127 CLYAYWLTEIPHDK
+127 CLYAYWLTETPHDK

-158 ALKEPQDGVEIVP
+158 ALTEPQDGVEIVP
-171 WPDNIEDFS
+171 WPDDIEDFS

-189 APAFSKAD
+189 APTFSKAD

-216 WRPLPTHPPASEQ
+216 WRHLPTHPPASEQ

-266 PLQIDLATIAGTER
+266 PLQIYLATIAGTKG
-280 SGLTEKVETSS
+280 SGLTENVETSS

-296 KAKHAGGLSPDVR
+296 VAKHARAAPPDVR

-333 TLPTYW
+333 TLPMYW
-339 EKVDD
+339 ERVDD

-353 STWCGLTNVKS
+353 SAWCGLTNVKS
-364 LLCLAAACRFGP
+364 LLCLATACRFGP
-376 IISHYIEAK
+376 IISQCIEAK
-385 PHDTKEKKKGIQ
+385 QQGTKEKKKGY
-397 EKEKGNPPS
+397 PPS
-406 ALSIASKFLRQWD
+406 ALSIANKFLKQWRL
-419 KQVYR
+419 QMNTIR
-424 IQQVKDGEMDPET
+424 EVKDGEMDPET
-437 RKELNVTNFPITEY
+437 RKKLSVTNFPITEY
-451 VDSGFVKHV
+451 VDSGFIKHV

-486 TIDQFVKL
+486 AIDHFVKL
-494 IVRHRFK
+494 IVRHRFT
-501 LDRADSTPTRNAN
+501 LDRADSTPTRNAKRA
-514 NTSTCTPDQNLETL
+514 STRTPDQDFETL
-528 KQLRQNNDPEG
+528 KQFRQNNDPEG
-539 VGSQLDRLFRSAAVY
+539 VGSQLDCLFRSAAVY
-554 VTCPSQEQPEAR
+554 VTCPSQEQAEAHK
-566 ERLATAWD
+566 RLVTAWD
-574 DALTLTETHNSRA
+574 DALALTETHNSRA
-587 HKAMLSQGM
+587 HEALLSQGM
-596 DGFMSAVQQLQKDH
+596 DGFMSAVQQLQEDH

>member
-8 TEGYPTIYE
+8 TEEYPTIYE
-17 SWPKRRPRLD
+17 SWPKRGPRLD
-27 EVVTRIFKESI
+27 DVVTHIFKESI

-44 RCRILKFDHHASI
+44 RCLILKFDHHASI

-81 GQLPDGLTQK
+81 GQLPEGLTQK

-111 ICDARHLIVRI
+111 IHDARHLIVRI

-127 CLYAYWLTEIPHDK
+127 CLYTYWLTETPHDK

-171 WPDNIEDFS
+171 WPDDIEDFS

-216 WRPLPTHPPASEQ
+216 WRHLPTHPPASEQ
-229 PIHHFVMH
+229 PIHHFVTH

-254 ESQWVMLQSDPT
+254 ESQWVMLQSDPA
-266 PLQIDLATIAGTER
+266 PLQIYLATIAGTKG
-280 SGLTEKVETSS
+280 SGLTENVETSS

-296 KAKHAGGLSPDVR
+296 VAKHAWAAPPDVR

-333 TLPTYW
+333 TLPMYW
-339 EKVDD
+339 ERVDD

-353 STWCGLTNVKS
+353 SAWCGLTNVKS
-364 LLCLAAACRFGP
+364 LLCLATACRFGP
-376 IISHYIEAK
+376 IISQYIEAK
-385 PHDTKEKKKGIQ
+385 LQGTKEKKEGY
-397 EKEKGNPPS
+397 PPS
-406 ALSIASKFLRQWD
+406 ALSIANKFLKQWRL
-419 KQVYR
+419 QMNTIR
-424 IQQVKDGEMDPET
+424 EVKDGEMDPET
-437 RKELNVTNFPITEY
+437 RKKLSVTNFPITEY
-451 VDSGFVKHV
+451 VDSGFIKHV

-486 TIDQFVKL
+486 TMDHFVKL
-494 IVRHRFK
+494 IVRHRFT
-501 LDRADSTPTRNAN
+501 LDRADSTPTRNAKRA
-514 NTSTCTPDQNLETL
+514 STRTPDQDFETL

-539 VGSQLDRLFRSAAVY
+539 VGSQLDRLFRSAVVY
-554 VTCPSQEQPEAR
+554 VTCPSQEQAEAHK
-566 ERLATAWD
+566 RLVTAWD
-574 DALTLTETHNSRA
+574 DALALTETHNSRA
-587 HKAMLSQGM
+587 HKALLSQGM
-596 DGFMSAVQQLQKDH
+596 DGFMSAVQQLQEDH

>member
-1 MIERRSD
+1 MIERHPHV
-8 TEGYPTIYE
+8 EAYPTIYDP
-17 SWPKRRPRLD
+17 WPKRRPRLD
-27 EVVTRIFKESI
+27 EVVTHIFKESI

-81 GQLPDGLTQK
+81 GQLPEGLTQK

-96 DTRLNKEHGEYIIHG
+96 DTRLNKEHGEYIIRKV
-111 ICDARHLIVRI
+111 CDEQELIVRV

-158 ALKEPQDGVEIVP
+158 ALTESQDGVEIVP
-171 WPDNIEDFS
+171 WPDDIEDFS
-180 DVYHEVMRD
+180 DVYAYIMRT
-189 APAFSKAD
+189 APTFSKAD

-216 WRPLPTHPPASEQ
+216 WRHLPTHPPASEQ
-229 PIHHFVMH
+229 PIHHFVTH

-254 ESQWVMLQSDPT
+254 ESQWVMLQSDPA
-266 PLQIDLATIAGTER
+266 PLQIYLATIAGTKG
-280 SGLTEKVETSS
+280 SGLTENVETSS

-296 KAKHAGGLSPDVR
+296 VAKHAWAAPPDVR

-333 TLPTYW
+333 TLPMYW

-353 STWCGLTNVKS
+353 SAWCGLTNVKS
-364 LLCLAAACRFGP
+364 LLCLATACRFGP
-376 IISHYIEAK
+376 IISQCIEAK
-385 PHDTKEKKKGIQ
+385 PQGTKEKKKGY
-397 EKEKGNPPS
+397 PPS

-419 KQVYR
+419 KQVHR

-437 RKELNVTNFPITEY
+437 RKKLSVTNFPITEY
-451 VDSGFVKHV
+451 VDSGFIKHV

-486 TIDQFVKL
+486 TIDHFVNL
-494 IVRHRFK
+494 IVRHRFT
-501 LDRADSTPTRNAN
+501 LDRADSTPTRNAKRA
-514 NTSTCTPDQNLETL
+514 STHTPDQNFETL

-539 VGSQLDRLFRSAAVY
+539 VGSQLDRLFRSAVVY
-554 VTCPSQEQPEAR
+554 VTCPSQEQAEAHK
-566 ERLATAWD
+566 RLVTAWD
-574 DALTLTETHNSRA
+574 DALALTETHNSRA
-587 HKAMLSQGM
+587 HKALLSQGM

>member
-254 ESQWVMLQSDPT
+254 ESQWVMLQSDPA
-266 PLQIDLATIAGTER
+266 PLQIYLATIAGTKG
-280 SGLTEKVETSS
+280 SGLTDNVETSS

-296 KAKHAGGLSPDVR
+296 VAKHAWAAPTDVR
-309 STVFLPAPLN
+309 STVFLRAPLN

-333 TLPTYW
+333 TLPMYW
-339 EKVDD
+339 ERVDD

-353 STWCGLTNVKS
+353 SAWCGLTNVKS
-364 LLCLAAACRFGP
+364 LLCLATACRFGP
-376 IISHYIEAK
+376 IISQCIEAK
-385 PHDTKEKKKGIQ
+385 LQGTKEKKKGY
-397 EKEKGNPPS
+397 PPS
-406 ALSIASKFLRQWD
+406 ALSIASKFLKQW
-419 KQVYR
+419 R
-424 IQQVKDGEMDPET
+424 LRMNTIREVKDGEMDPET
-437 RKELNVTNFPITEY
+437 RKKLSVTNFPITEY

-486 TIDQFVKL
+486 AMDHFVNL
-494 IVRHRFK
+494 IVRHRFT
-501 LDRADSTPTRNAN
+501 LDRADSTPTRNAKRA
-514 NTSTCTPDQNLETL
+514 STRTPDQNFETL
-528 KQLRQNNDPEG
+528 KQLRQNDDPEG
-539 VGSQLDRLFRSAAVY
+539 VGSQVDRLFRSAVVY
-554 VTCPSQEQPEAR
+554 VTCPSQEQAEAHK
-566 ERLATAWD
+566 RLVTAWD
-574 DALTLTETHNSRA
+574 NALALTETHNSRA
-587 HKAMLSQGM
+587 HEALLSQGM
-596 DGFMSAVQQLQKDH
+596 DGFMSAVQQLQEDH

>member
-8 TEGYPTIYE
+8 TEEYPTIYE
-17 SWPKRRPRLD
+17 SWPKRGPRLED
-27 EVVTRIFKESI
+27 VVTRIFKESI

-81 GQLPDGLTQK
+81 GQLPEGLTQK

-96 DTRLNKEHGEYIIHG
+96 DTRLNKEHGEYIIRKV
-111 ICDARHLIVRI
+111 CDEQELIIRV

-158 ALKEPQDGVEIVP
+158 ALTESQDGVEIVP
-171 WPDNIEDFS
+171 WPDDIEDFS
-180 DVYHEVMRD
+180 DVYAYIMRT
-189 APAFSKAD
+189 APTFSKAD

-216 WRPLPTHPPASEQ
+216 WRHLPTHPPASEQ
-229 PIHHFVMH
+229 PIHHFVTH

-266 PLQIDLATIAGTER
+266 PLQIYLATIAGTKG
-280 SGLTEKVETSS
+280 SGLTDNVETSS

-296 KAKHAGGLSPDVR
+296 VAKHARAAPPDVR

-333 TLPTYW
+333 TLPMYW
-339 EKVDD
+339 ERVDD

-353 STWCGLTNVKS
+353 SAWCGLTNVKS
-364 LLCLAAACRFGP
+364 LLCLATACRFGP
-376 IISHYIEAK
+376 IISQYIEAK
-385 PHDTKEKKKGIQ
+385 QQGTKEKKKGY
-397 EKEKGNPPS
+397 PPS

-419 KQVYR
+419 KQVHR

-437 RKELNVTNFPITEY
+437 RKKLSVTNFPITEY

-486 TIDQFVKL
+486 TIDHFVNL
-494 IVRHRFK
+494 IVRHRFT
-501 LDRADSTPTRNAN
+501 LDRADSTPTRNAKRA
-514 NTSTCTPDQNLETL
+514 STHTPDQNFETL
-528 KQLRQNNDPEG
+528 KQLRQNDDPEG
-539 VGSQLDRLFRSAAVY
+539 VGSQVDRLFRSAVVY
-554 VTCPSQEQPEAR
+554 VTCPSQEQAEAHK
-566 ERLATAWD
+566 RLVTAWD
-574 DALTLTETHNSRA
+574 DALALTETHNSRA
-587 HKAMLSQGM
+587 HEALLSQGM
-596 DGFMSAVQQLQKDH
+596 DGFMSAVQQLQEDH

>member
-8 TEGYPTIYE
+8 TEEYPTIYE
-17 SWPKRRPRLD
+17 SWPKRGPRLED
-27 EVVTRIFKESI
+27 VVTRIFKESI

-81 GQLPDGLTQK
+81 GQLPEGLTQK

-96 DTRLNKEHGEYIIHG
+96 DTRLNKEHGEYIIRKV
-111 ICDARHLIVRI
+111 CDEQELIIRV

-127 CLYAYWLTEIPHDK
+127 CLYAYWLTEIPHDT

-158 ALKEPQDGVEIVP
+158 ALTESQDGVEIVP
-171 WPDNIEDFS
+171 WPDDIEDFS
-180 DVYHEVMRD
+180 DVYAYIMRT
-189 APAFSKAD
+189 APTFSKAD

-216 WRPLPTHPPASEQ
+216 WRHLPTHPPASEQ
-229 PIHHFVMH
+229 PIHHFVTH

-266 PLQIDLATIAGTER
+266 PLQIYLATIAGTKG
-280 SGLTEKVETSS
+280 SGLTDNVETSS

-296 KAKHAGGLSPDVR
+296 VAKHARAAPPDVR

-333 TLPTYW
+333 TLPMYW
-339 EKVDD
+339 ERVDD

-353 STWCGLTNVKS
+353 SAWCGLTNVKS
-364 LLCLAAACRFGP
+364 LLCLATACRFGP
-376 IISHYIEAK
+376 IISQYIEAK
-385 PHDTKEKKKGIQ
+385 QQGTKEKKKGY
-397 EKEKGNPPS
+397 PPS

-419 KQVYR
+419 KQVHR

-437 RKELNVTNFPITEY
+437 RKKLSVTNFPITEY

-486 TIDQFVKL
+486 TIDHFVNL
-494 IVRHRFK
+494 IVRHRFT
-501 LDRADSTPTRNAN
+501 LDRADSTPTRNAKRA
-514 NTSTCTPDQNLETL
+514 STHTPDQNFETL
-528 KQLRQNNDPEG
+528 KQLRQNDDPEG
-539 VGSQLDRLFRSAAVY
+539 VGSQVDRLFRSAVVY
-554 VTCPSQEQPEAR
+554 VTCPSQEQAEAHK
-566 ERLATAWD
+566 RLVTAWD
-574 DALTLTETHNSRA
+574 DALALTETHNSRA
-587 HKAMLSQGM
+587 HEALLSQGM
-596 DGFMSAVQQLQKDH
+596 DGFMSAVQQLQEDH

>member
-8 TEGYPTIYE
+8 TEEYPTIYE
-17 SWPKRRPRLD
+17 CWPKRGPRLED
-27 EVVTRIFKESI
+27 VVTHIFKESI

-81 GQLPDGLTQK
+81 GQLPEGLTQK

-96 DTRLNKEHGEYIIHG
+96 DTRLNKEHGEYIIRKV
-111 ICDARHLIVRI
+111 CDEQELIIRV

-158 ALKEPQDGVEIVP
+158 ALTESQDGVEIVP
-171 WPDNIEDFS
+171 WPDDIEDFS

-216 WRPLPTHPPASEQ
+216 WRHLPTHPPASEQ
-229 PIHHFVMH
+229 PIHHFVTH

-254 ESQWVMLQSDPT
+254 ESQWVMLQSDPA
-266 PLQIDLATIAGTER
+266 PLQIYLATIAGTKG
-280 SGLTEKVETSS
+280 SGLTDNVETSS

-296 KAKHAGGLSPDVR
+296 VAKHAWAAPPDVR

-333 TLPTYW
+333 TLPMYW
-339 EKVDD
+339 ERVDD

-353 STWCGLTNVKS
+353 SAWCGLTNVKS
-364 LLCLAAACRFGP
+364 LLCLATACRFGP
-376 IISHYIEAK
+376 IISQYIEAK
-385 PHDTKEKKKGIQ
+385 LQGTKEKKEGY
-397 EKEKGNPPS
+397 PPS
-406 ALSIASKFLRQWD
+406 ALSIARKFLRQWD
-419 KQVYR
+419 KQVHR

-437 RKELNVTNFPITEY
+437 RKKLIVTNFPITEY

-486 TIDQFVKL
+486 AIDHFVKL
-494 IVRHRFK
+494 IVRHRFT
-501 LDRADSTPTRNAN
+501 LDRADSTPTRNAKRA
-514 NTSTCTPDQNLETL
+514 STRTPDQNFETL

-539 VGSQLDRLFRSAAVY
+539 VGSQVDRLFRSAVVY
-554 VTCPSQEQPEAR
+554 VTCPSQEQAEAHK
-566 ERLATAWD
+566 RLVTAWD
-574 DALTLTETHNSRA
+574 DALALTETHNSRA
-587 HKAMLSQGM
+587 HEALLSQGM
-596 DGFMSAVQQLQKDH
+596 DGFMSAVQQLQEDH

>member
-8 TEGYPTIYE
+8 TEEYPTIYE

-27 EVVTRIFKESI
+27 EVVTHIFKESI

-44 RCRILKFDHHASI
+44 QCLKLKLDHHASI

-81 GQLPDGLTQK
+81 GKLPEGLTQK

-111 ICDARHLIVRI
+111 IYDTRHLIVRI

-171 WPDNIEDFS
+171 WPDDIEDFS
-180 DVYHEVMRD
+180 DVYHEVMRT
-189 APAFSKAD
+189 APTFSKAD

-254 ESQWVMLQSDPT
+254 ESQWVMLQSDPA
-266 PLQIDLATIAGTER
+266 PLQIYLATIAGTKG
-280 SGLTEKVETSS
+280 SGLTDNVETSS

-296 KAKHAGGLSPDVR
+296 VAKHAWAAPTDVR
-309 STVFLPAPLN
+309 STVFLRAPLN

-333 TLPTYW
+333 TLPMYW
-339 EKVDD
+339 ERVDD

-353 STWCGLTNVKS
+353 SAWCGLTNVKS
-364 LLCLAAACRFGP
+364 LLCLATACRFGP
-376 IISHYIEAK
+376 IISQCIEAK
-385 PHDTKEKKKGIQ
+385 LQGTKEKKKGY
-397 EKEKGNPPS
+397 PPS

-419 KQVYR
+419 KQVHR

-437 RKELNVTNFPITEY
+437 RKKLSVTNFPITEY

-486 TIDQFVKL
+486 TIDHFVNL
-494 IVRHRFK
+494 IVRHRFT
-501 LDRADSTPTRNAN
+501 LDRADSTPTRNAKRA
-514 NTSTCTPDQNLETL
+514 STHTPDQNFETL
-528 KQLRQNNDPEG
+528 KQLRQNDDPEG
-539 VGSQLDRLFRSAAVY
+539 VGSQVDHLFRSAVVY
-554 VTCPSQEQPEAR
+554 VTCPSQEQAEAHK
-566 ERLATAWD
+566 RLVTAWD
-574 DALTLTETHNSRA
+574 DALALTETHNSRA
-587 HKAMLSQGM
+587 HEALLSQGM
-596 DGFMSAVQQLQKDH
+596 DGFMSAVQQLQEDH

>member
-27 EVVTRIFKESI
+27 EVVTHIFKESI

-81 GQLPDGLTQK
+81 GQLPEGLTQK

-96 DTRLNKEHGEYIIHG
+96 DTRLNKEHGEYIIRKV
-111 ICDARHLIVRI
+111 CDEQELIVRV

-158 ALKEPQDGVEIVP
+158 ALTESQDGVEIVP
-171 WPDNIEDFS
+171 WPDDIEDFS
-180 DVYHEVMRD
+180 DVYAYIMRT
-189 APAFSKAD
+189 APTFSKAD

-216 WRPLPTHPPASEQ
+216 WRHLPTHPPASEQ
-229 PIHHFVMH
+229 PIHHFVTH

-254 ESQWVMLQSDPT
+254 ESQWVMLQSDPA
-266 PLQIDLATIAGTER
+266 PLQIYLATIAGTKG
-280 SGLTEKVETSS
+280 SGLTENVETSS

-296 KAKHAGGLSPDVR
+296 VAKHAWAAPPDVR

-333 TLPTYW
+333 TLPMYW

-353 STWCGLTNVKS
+353 SAWCGLTNVKS
-364 LLCLAAACRFGP
+364 LLCLATACRFGP
-376 IISHYIEAK
+376 IISQYIEAK
-385 PHDTKEKKKGIQ
+385 LQGTKEKKEGY
-397 EKEKGNPPS
+397 PPS
-406 ALSIASKFLRQWD
+406 ALSIARKFLRQWD
-419 KQVYR
+419 KQVHR

-437 RKELNVTNFPITEY
+437 RKKLIVTNFPITEY

-486 TIDQFVKL
+486 AIDHFVKL
-494 IVRHRFK
+494 IVRHRFT
-501 LDRADSTPTRNAN
+501 LDRADSTPTRNAKRA
-514 NTSTCTPDQNLETL
+514 STRTPDQNFETL
-528 KQLRQNNDPEG
+528 KQLRQNDDPEG
-539 VGSQLDRLFRSAAVY
+539 VGSQVDRLFRSAVVY
-554 VTCPSQEQPEAR
+554 VTCPSQEQAEAHK
-566 ERLATAWD
+566 RLVTAWD
-574 DALTLTETHNSRA
+574 DALALTETHNSRA
-587 HKAMLSQGM
+587 HEALLSQGM
-596 DGFMSAVQQLQKDH
+596 DGFMSAVQQLQEDH

>member
-81 GQLPDGLTQK
+81 GQLPEGLTQK

-254 ESQWVMLQSDPT
+254 ESQWVMLQSDPA
-266 PLQIDLATIAGTER
+266 PLQIYLATIAGTKG
-280 SGLTEKVETSS
+280 SGLTDNVETSS

-296 KAKHAGGLSPDVR
+296 VAKHAWAAPTDVR
-309 STVFLPAPLN
+309 STVFLRAPLN

-333 TLPTYW
+333 TLPMYW
-339 EKVDD
+339 ERVDD

-353 STWCGLTNVKS
+353 SAWCGLTNVKS
-364 LLCLAAACRFGP
+364 LLCLATACRFGP
-376 IISHYIEAK
+376 IISQCIEAK
-385 PHDTKEKKKGIQ
+385 LQGTKEKKKGY
-397 EKEKGNPPS
+397 PPS
-406 ALSIASKFLRQWD
+406 ALSIASKFLKQW
-419 KQVYR
+419 R
-424 IQQVKDGEMDPET
+424 LRMNTIREVKDGEMDPET
-437 RKELNVTNFPITEY
+437 RKKLSVTNFPITEY

-486 TIDQFVKL
+486 AMDHFVNL
-494 IVRHRFK
+494 IVRHRFT
-501 LDRADSTPTRNAN
+501 LDRADSTPTRNAKRA
-514 NTSTCTPDQNLETL
+514 STRTPDQNFETL
-528 KQLRQNNDPEG
+528 KQLRQNDDPEG
-539 VGSQLDRLFRSAAVY
+539 VGSQVDRLFRSAVVY
-554 VTCPSQEQPEAR
+554 VTCPSQEQAEAHK
-566 ERLATAWD
+566 RLVTAWD
-574 DALTLTETHNSRA
+574 DALALTETHNSRA
-587 HKAMLSQGM
+587 HEALLSQGM
-596 DGFMSAVQQLQKDH
+596 DGFMSAVQQLQEDH

>member
-197 VDKRIDEREE
+197 ADKRIDEREE

-254 ESQWVMLQSDPT
+254 ESQWVMLQSDT
-266 PLQIDLATIAGTER
+266 APLQIYLATIAGTKG
-280 SGLTEKVETSS
+280 SGLTDNVETSS

-296 KAKHAGGLSPDVR
+296 VAKHAWAAPTDVR
-309 STVFLPAPLN
+309 STVFLRAPLN

-333 TLPTYW
+333 TLPMYW
-339 EKVDD
+339 ERVDD

-353 STWCGLTNVKS
+353 SAWCGLTNVKS
-364 LLCLAAACRFGP
+364 LLCLATACRFGP
-376 IISHYIEAK
+376 IISQCIEAK
-385 PHDTKEKKKGIQ
+385 LQGTKEKKKGY
-397 EKEKGNPPS
+397 PPS
-406 ALSIASKFLRQWD
+406 ALSIASKFLKQW
-419 KQVYR
+419 R
-424 IQQVKDGEMDPET
+424 LRMNTIREVKDGEMDPET
-437 RKELNVTNFPITEY
+437 RKKLSVTNFPITEY

-486 TIDQFVKL
+486 AMDHFVNL
-494 IVRHRFK
+494 IVRHRFT
-501 LDRADSTPTRNAN
+501 LDRADSTPTRNAKRA
-514 NTSTCTPDQNLETL
+514 STRTPDQNFETL
-528 KQLRQNNDPEG
+528 KQLRQNDDPEG
-539 VGSQLDRLFRSAAVY
+539 VGSQVDRLFRSAVVY
-554 VTCPSQEQPEAR
+554 VTCPSQEQAEAHK
-566 ERLATAWD
+566 RLVTAWD
-574 DALTLTETHNSRA
+574 DALALTETHNSRA
-587 HKAMLSQGM
+587 HEALLSQGM
-596 DGFMSAVQQLQKDH
+596 DGFMSAVQQLQEDH

>member
-8 TEGYPTIYE
+8 TEEYPTIYE

-27 EVVTRIFKESI
+27 EVVTHIFKESI

-44 RCRILKFDHHASI
+44 RCLILKFDHHASI

-81 GQLPDGLTQK
+81 GKLPDGLTQK

-111 ICDARHLIVRI
+111 IHDARHLIVRI

-127 CLYAYWLTEIPHDK
+127 CLYTYWLTETPHDK

-171 WPDNIEDFS
+171 WPDDIEDFS
-180 DVYHEVMRD
+180 DVYHEVMRT
-189 APAFSKAD
+189 APTFSKAD

-216 WRPLPTHPPASEQ
+216 WRHLPTHPPASEQ

-266 PLQIDLATIAGTER
+266 PLQIYLATIAGTKG
-280 SGLTEKVETSS
+280 SGLTDNVETSS

-296 KAKHAGGLSPDVR
+296 VAKHASPAPPNVR

-333 TLPTYW
+333 TLPMYW
-339 EKVDD
+339 ERVDD

-353 STWCGLTNVKS
+353 SAWCGLTNVKS
-364 LLCLAAACRFGP
+364 LLCLATACRFGP
-376 IISHYIEAK
+376 IISQFIEAK
-385 PHDTKEKKKGIQ
+385 PQGTKEKKKGY
-397 EKEKGNPPS
+397 PPS
-406 ALSIASKFLRQWD
+406 ARSIARKFLRQWD
-419 KQVYR
+419 KQVHR

-437 RKELNVTNFPITEY
+437 RKKLSITNFPITEY

-486 TIDQFVKL
+486 AMDHFVKL
-494 IVRHRFK
+494 IVRHRFT
-501 LDRADSTPTRNAN
+501 LDRADSTPTRNAKRA
-514 NTSTCTPDQNLETL
+514 STRTPDQNLETL

-539 VGSQLDRLFRSAAVY
+539 VGSQLDRLFRSAVAY
-554 VTCPSQEQPEAR
+554 VTCPSQEQAEAHK
-566 ERLATAWD
+566 RLVTAWD
-574 DALTLTETHNSRA
+574 NALALTETHNSRA
-587 HKAMLSQGM
+587 HKALLSQGM

>member
-111 ICDARHLIVRI
+111 IYDARHLIIRI

-171 WPDNIEDFS
+171 WPDDIEDFS

-216 WRPLPTHPPASEQ
+216 WQHLPTHPPASEQ
-229 PIHHFVMH
+229 PIHHFVTH

-266 PLQIDLATIAGTER
+266 PLQIYLATIAGTKG
-280 SGLTEKVETSS
+280 SGLTDNVETSS

-296 KAKHAGGLSPDVR
+296 VAKHAWAAPPDVR

-333 TLPTYW
+333 TLPMYW
-339 EKVDD
+339 ERVDD

-353 STWCGLTNVKS
+353 SAWCGLTNVKS
-364 LLCLAAACRFGP
+364 LLCLATACRFGP
-376 IISHYIEAK
+376 IISQCIEAK
-385 PHDTKEKKKGIQ
+385 LQGTKEKKEGY
-397 EKEKGNPPS
+397 PPS
-406 ALSIASKFLRQWD
+406 ALSIANKFLKQW
-419 KQVYR
+419 R
-424 IQQVKDGEMDPET
+424 LRMNTIREVKDGEMDPET
-437 RKELNVTNFPITEY
+437 RKKLSVTNFPITEY
-451 VDSGFVKHV
+451 VDSGFIKHV

-486 TIDQFVKL
+486 TIDHFVNL
-494 IVRHRFK
+494 IVRHRFT
-501 LDRADSTPTRNAN
+501 LDKADSTPTRNAKRA
-514 NTSTCTPDQNLETL
+514 STHTPDQNFETL

-539 VGSQLDRLFRSAAVY
+539 VGSQLDRLFRSAVVY
-554 VTCPSQEQPEAR
+554 VTCPSQEQAEAHK
-566 ERLATAWD
+566 RLVTAWD
-574 DALTLTETHNSRA
+574 DALALTETHNSRA
-587 HKAMLSQGM
+587 HKALLSQGM

>member
-8 TEGYPTIYE
+8 TEEYPTIYE

-27 EVVTRIFKESI
+27 EVVTHIFKEII

-44 RCRILKFDHHASI
+44 RCRILKLDHHASI

-81 GQLPDGLTQK
+81 GKLPEGLTQK

-111 ICDARHLIVRI
+111 IYDARHLIVRI

-171 WPDNIEDFS
+171 WPDDIEDFS
-180 DVYHEVMRD
+180 DVYHEVMRT
-189 APAFSKAD
+189 APTFSKAD

-207 ELNVRIERQ
+207 ELNLRIQRQ
-216 WRPLPTHPPASEQ
+216 WRPLSDHPLAGDQ
-229 PIHHFVMH
+229 QIHHFVMH

-254 ESQWVMLQSDPT
+254 ESQWVMLQSDPA
-266 PLQIDLATIAGTER
+266 PLQIYLATIAGTKG
-280 SGLTEKVETSS
+280 SGLTDNVETSS

-296 KAKHAGGLSPDVR
+296 VAKHAWAAPTDVR

-333 TLPTYW
+333 TLPMYW
-339 EKVDD
+339 ETVDD

-353 STWCGLTNVKS
+353 SAWCGLTNVKS
-364 LLCLAAACRFGP
+364 LLCLATACRFGP
-376 IISHYIEAK
+376 IISQYIEAK
-385 PHDTKEKKKGIQ
+385 LQGTKEKKEGY
-397 EKEKGNPPS
+397 PPS
-406 ALSIASKFLRQWD
+406 ALSIANKFLKQW
-419 KQVYR
+419 R
-424 IQQVKDGEMDPET
+424 LRMNTIQEVKDGEMDPET
-437 RKELNVTNFPITEY
+437 RKKLSVTNFPITEY
-451 VDSGFVKHV
+451 VDSGFIKHV

-486 TIDQFVKL
+486 TIDHFVNL
-494 IVRHRFK
+494 IVRHRFT
-501 LDRADSTPTRNAN
+501 LDRADSTPTRNAKRA
-514 NTSTCTPDQNLETL
+514 STHTPDQNFETL

-539 VGSQLDRLFRSAAVY
+539 VGSQLDRLFRSAVVY
-554 VTCPSQEQPEAR
+554 VTCPSQEQAEAHK
-566 ERLATAWD
+566 RLVTAWD
-574 DALTLTETHNSRA
+574 DALALTETHNSRA
-587 HKAMLSQGM
+587 HKALLSQGM

>member
-1 MIERRSD
+1 MIERHPD
-8 TEGYPTIYE
+8 TEEYPTIYE
-17 SWPKRRPRLD
+17 SWPKRDPRLED
-27 EVVTRIFKESI
+27 VVTRIFKESI

-44 RCRILKFDHHASI
+44 RCLILKFDHHASI

-96 DTRLNKEHGEYIIHG
+96 DTRLNKEHGEYIIRKV
-111 ICDARHLIVRI
+111 CDEQELIVRI

-158 ALKEPQDGVEIVP
+158 ALTEPQDGVEIVP
-171 WPDNIEDFS
+171 WPDDIEDFS
-180 DVYHEVMRD
+180 DVYAYIMRT
-189 APAFSKAD
+189 APTFSKAD

-216 WRPLPTHPPASEQ
+216 WRHLPTHPPASEQ
-229 PIHHFVMH
+229 PIHHFVTH

-266 PLQIDLATIAGTER
+266 PLQIYLATIAGTKG
-280 SGLTEKVETSS
+280 SGLTDNVETSS

-296 KAKHAGGLSPDVR
+296 VAKHAWAAPTDVR
-309 STVFLPAPLN
+309 STVFLRAPLN

-333 TLPTYW
+333 TLPMYW
-339 EKVDD
+339 ERVDD

-353 STWCGLTNVKS
+353 SAWCGLTNVKS
-364 LLCLAAACRFGP
+364 LLCLATACRFGP
-376 IISHYIEAK
+376 IISQCIEAK
-385 PHDTKEKKKGIQ
+385 LQGTKEKKKGY
-397 EKEKGNPPS
+397 PPS
-406 ALSIASKFLRQWD
+406 ALSIASKFLKQW
-419 KQVYR
+419 R
-424 IQQVKDGEMDPET
+424 LRMNTIREVKDGEMDPET
-437 RKELNVTNFPITEY
+437 RKKLSVTNFPITEY

-486 TIDQFVKL
+486 TIDHFVNL
-494 IVRHRFK
+494 IVRHRFT
-501 LDRADSTPTRNAN
+501 LDRADSTPTRNAKRA
-514 NTSTCTPDQNLETL
+514 STHTPDQNFETL
-528 KQLRQNNDPEG
+528 KQLRQNDDPEG
-539 VGSQLDRLFRSAAVY
+539 VGSQVDRLFRSAVVY
-554 VTCPSQEQPEAR
+554 VTCPSQEQAEAHK
-566 ERLATAWD
+566 RLVTAWD
-574 DALTLTETHNSRA
+574 DALALTETHNSRA
-587 HKAMLSQGM
+587 HEALLSQGM
-596 DGFMSAVQQLQKDH
+596 DGFMSAVQQLQEDH

>member
-8 TEGYPTIYE
+8 TEEYPTIYE

-27 EVVTRIFKESI
+27 EVVTHIFKESI

-44 RCRILKFDHHASI
+44 QCLKLKLDHHASI

-81 GQLPDGLTQK
+81 GQLPEGLTQK

-171 WPDNIEDFS
+171 WPDDIEDFS

-216 WRPLPTHPPASEQ
+216 WRHLPTHPPASEQ
-229 PIHHFVMH
+229 PIHHFVTH

-266 PLQIDLATIAGTER
+266 PLQIYLATIAGTKGP
-280 SGLTEKVETSS
+280 GLTENVETSS

-296 KAKHAGGLSPDVR
+296 VAKHARAAPPDVR

-333 TLPTYW
+333 TLPMYW
-339 EKVDD
+339 ERVDD

-353 STWCGLTNVKS
+353 SAWCGLTNVKS
-364 LLCLAAACRFGP
+364 LLCLATACRFGP
-376 IISHYIEAK
+376 IISQYIEAK
-385 PHDTKEKKKGIQ
+385 QQGTKEKKKGY
-397 EKEKGNPPS
+397 PPS
-406 ALSIASKFLRQWD
+406 ALSIASKFLKQW
-419 KQVYR
+419 R
-424 IQQVKDGEMDPET
+424 LRMNTIREVKDGEMDPET
-437 RKELNVTNFPITEY
+437 RKKLSVTNFPITEY

-486 TIDQFVKL
+486 AMDHFVNL
-494 IVRHRFK
+494 IVRHRFT
-501 LDRADSTPTRNAN
+501 LDRADSTPTRNAKRA
-514 NTSTCTPDQNLETL
+514 STRTPDQNFETL
-528 KQLRQNNDPEG
+528 KQLRQNDDPEG
-539 VGSQLDRLFRSAAVY
+539 VGSQVDRLFRSAVVY
-554 VTCPSQEQPEAR
+554 VTCPSQEQAEAHK
-566 ERLATAWD
+566 RLVTAWD
-574 DALTLTETHNSRA
+574 DALALTETHNSRA
-587 HKAMLSQGM
+587 HEALLSQGM
-596 DGFMSAVQQLQKDH
+596 DGFMSAVQQLQEDH

>member
-8 TEGYPTIYE
+8 TEEYPTIYE
-17 SWPKRRPRLD
+17 SWPKRGPRLED
-27 EVVTRIFKESI
+27 VVTHIFKESI

-81 GQLPDGLTQK
+81 GQLPEGLTQK

-96 DTRLNKEHGEYIIHG
+96 DTRLNKEHGEYIIRKV
-111 ICDARHLIVRI
+111 CDEQELIIRV

-158 ALKEPQDGVEIVP
+158 ALTESQDGVEIVP
-171 WPDNIEDFS
+171 WPDDIEDFS

-216 WRPLPTHPPASEQ
+216 WRHLPTHPPASEQ
-229 PIHHFVMH
+229 PIHHFVTH

-254 ESQWVMLQSDPT
+254 ESQWVMLQSDPA
-266 PLQIDLATIAGTER
+266 PLQIYLATIAGTKG
-280 SGLTEKVETSS
+280 SGLTDNVETSS

-296 KAKHAGGLSPDVR
+296 VAKHAWAAPPDVR

-333 TLPTYW
+333 TLPMYW
-339 EKVDD
+339 ERVDD

-353 STWCGLTNVKS
+353 SAWCGLTNVKS
-364 LLCLAAACRFGP
+364 LLCLATACRFGP
-376 IISHYIEAK
+376 IISQYIEAK
-385 PHDTKEKKKGIQ
+385 QQGTKEKKKGY
-397 EKEKGNPPS
+397 PPS
-406 ALSIASKFLRQWD
+406 ALSIASKFLKQW
-419 KQVYR
+419 R
-424 IQQVKDGEMDPET
+424 LRMNTIREVKDGEMDPET
-437 RKELNVTNFPITEY
+437 RKKLSVTNFPITEY

-486 TIDQFVKL
+486 AMDHFVNL
-494 IVRHRFK
+494 IVRYRFT
-501 LDRADSTPTRNAN
+501 LDRADSTPTRNTKRA
-514 NTSTCTPDQNLETL
+514 STRTPDQNFETL
-528 KQLRQNNDPEG
+528 KQLRQNDDPEG
-539 VGSQLDRLFRSAAVY
+539 VGSQVNRLFRSAVVY
-554 VTCPSQEQPEAR
+554 VTCPSQEQAEAHK
-566 ERLATAWD
+566 RLVTAWD
-574 DALTLTETHNSRA
+574 DALALTETHNSRA
-587 HKAMLSQGM
+587 HEALLSQGM
-596 DGFMSAVQQLQKDH
+596 DGFMSAVQQLQEDH

>member
-1 MIERRSD
+1 MIERHPHV
-8 TEGYPTIYE
+8 EAYPTIYDP
-17 SWPKRRPRLD
+17 WPKRRPRLED
-27 EVVTRIFKESI
+27 VVTHIFKESI

-44 RCRILKFDHHASI
+44 QCLKLKLDHHASI
-57 DTWFDVKRDT
+57 DTWFNVKRDT

-81 GQLPDGLTQK
+81 GQLPEGLTQK

-96 DTRLNKEHGEYIIHG
+96 DTRLNKEHGEYIIRKV
-111 ICDARHLIVRI
+111 CDEQELIVRV

-158 ALKEPQDGVEIVP
+158 ALTESQDGVEIVP
-171 WPDNIEDFS
+171 WPDDIEDFS
-180 DVYHEVMRD
+180 DVYAYIMRT
-189 APAFSKAD
+189 APTFSKAD

-216 WRPLPTHPPASEQ
+216 WRHLPTHPPASEQ
-229 PIHHFVMH
+229 PIHHFVTH

-266 PLQIDLATIAGTER
+266 PLQIYLATIAGTKG
-280 SGLTEKVETSS
+280 SGLTDNVETSS

-296 KAKHAGGLSPDVR
+296 VAKHARAAPPDVR

-333 TLPTYW
+333 TLPMYW
-339 EKVDD
+339 ETVDD

-353 STWCGLTNVKS
+353 SAWCGLTNVKS
-364 LLCLAAACRFGP
+364 LLCLATACRFGP
-376 IISHYIEAK
+376 IISQYIEAK
-385 PHDTKEKKKGIQ
+385 QQGTKEKKKGY
-397 EKEKGNPPS
+397 PPS

-419 KQVYR
+419 KQVHR

-437 RKELNVTNFPITEY
+437 RKKLSVTNFPITEY

-486 TIDQFVKL
+486 TIDHFVNL
-494 IVRHRFK
+494 IVRHRFT
-501 LDRADSTPTRNAN
+501 LDRADSTPTRNAKRA
-514 NTSTCTPDQNLETL
+514 STHTPDQNFETL
-528 KQLRQNNDPEG
+528 KQLRQNDDPEG
-539 VGSQLDRLFRSAAVY
+539 VGSQVDRLFRSAVVY
-554 VTCPSQEQPEAR
+554 VTCPSQEQAEAHK
-566 ERLATAWD
+566 RLVTAWD
-574 DALTLTETHNSRA
+574 DALALTETHNSRA
-587 HKAMLSQGM
+587 HEALLSQGM
-596 DGFMSAVQQLQKDH
+596 DGFMSAVQQLQEDH